1 MTAMEYTERAL
12 TEQGRTRLKAERR
25 KGYIMGFCTSLVVLA
40 IAAIGY
46 LFWARLIVVYC
57 LIGLALLAGV
67 ENVECSM

>member
-1 MTAMEYTERAL
+1 MEYTERAL
-12 TEQGRTRLKAERR
+12 TEQGRTRLKVERR

-67 ENVECSM
+67 ENVECRM